1 MRACV
6 FWRFGWSGE
15 FSFGILVIRL
25 SRNCR
30 RSIYGGL
37 WRSPLGRSE
46 QLPGNFLRSWRAI
59 GCSRVVAWSH
69 ELTRGD
75 PMKCGARV
83 ALGVAGGYFLGR
95 TKKMKL
101 ALMLGGIAAGRRG
114 GSPGGLLGRG
124 TALLDS
130 SPELAA
136 LRDQI
141 SGRLVEAG
149 KGAVM
154 GLAAR
159 QLESL
164 TDRVSDRVESLGDP
178 DRLTGRRPGR
188 RRRPSNGSDRPDSSA
203 DRDDRD
209 EDATEAADE
218 YPSDDDY
225 AGDES
230 GGDQDEADSG
240 RTRSS
245 APSRSRAG
253 SSTGSSRTRA
263 STRGTRAAGRTSAEP
278 ASGARRAGKAA
289 SGRSGSAAGSGT
301 RNANARSGRGGRS
314 ER

>member
-1 MRACV
+1 
-6 FWRFGWSGE
+6 
-15 FSFGILVIRL
+15 
-25 SRNCR
+25 
-30 RSIYGGL
+30 
-37 WRSPLGRSE
+37 
-46 QLPGNFLRSWRAI
+46 
-59 GCSRVVAWSH
+59 
-69 ELTRGD
+69 
-75 PMKCGARV
+75 MKCGARV

-101 ALMLGGIAAGRRG
+101 ALMLGGMAAGRRG

-164 TDRVSDRVESLGDP
+164 TDRVSDRMESLGDP

-188 RRRPSNGSDRPDSSA
+188 RRRPSNGERPDSSA
-203 DRDDRD
+203 DRADRD
-209 EDATEAADE
+209 EDATEATDE
-218 YPSDDDY
+218 YPSDDY
-225 AGDES
+225 AGDEPD
-230 GGDQDEADSG
+230 GDQDEADSG

-289 SGRSGSAAGSGT
+289 SSRSSSAAGSGT